1 MIGIR
6 LRAVARLVEIER
18 MNRRE
23 RRERRVKEERERKY
37 VIMGLRNILD

>member
-1 MIGIR
+1 MICIR
-6 LRAVARLVEIER
+6 LRAVPTLVGIER

-37 VIMGLRNILD
+37 VIMA

>member
-1 MIGIR
+1 MIGII
-6 LRAVARLVEIER
+6 LRTVARLVEIER

-37 VIMGLRNILD
+37 VIMG

>member
-6 LRAVARLVEIER
+6 LRTVAILVEIER

-23 RRERRVKEERERKY
+23 RRERRGKEERERKY
-37 VIMGLRNILD
+37 VIMG